1 MPEHTPTTRR
11 ATPEDVPALAR
22 MLSRAFLD
30 DPVAIWS
37 CKPDDLRPKLLER
50 FHAARLRQ
58 LLGEREVWTN
68 PELSSVALWAPPGRW
83 KTTPRE
89 DLSLARPGLH
99 PRLLARA
106 PLVIAGLL
114 GLERRHPRDPPHWYL
129 AMLATDP
136 DAQGQGHGSAV
147 LSPILKQCDTDGV
160 AAFLESSKERNID
173 FYARHGFQVTHELRM
188 PRGPKLWAMWRNPR
202 P

>member
-1 MPEHTPTTRR
+1 MPEHTPTTCR

-173 FYARHGFQVTHELRM
+173 FYARHGFRVTHELRM
-188 PRGPKLWAMWRNPR
+188 PRGPKLWAMWRDPR